1 MFSHRHPE
9 LPPLITEVSAPR
21 LKDYLEKPRLV
32 STYGRRPSQV
42 LTLPYLASYRNT
54 WRSTY
59 GRRPSQVLTLPY
71 LVSHRAPV
79 ISFKGHLIP
88 FL

>member
-42 LTLPYLASYRNT
+42 LTLP
-54 WRSTY
+54 
-59 GRRPSQVLTLPY
+59 PSLSSIVADPDPGSGIRCLFDPGI
-71 LVSHRAPV
+71 RDPE
-79 ISFKGHLIP
+79 
-88 FL
+88 